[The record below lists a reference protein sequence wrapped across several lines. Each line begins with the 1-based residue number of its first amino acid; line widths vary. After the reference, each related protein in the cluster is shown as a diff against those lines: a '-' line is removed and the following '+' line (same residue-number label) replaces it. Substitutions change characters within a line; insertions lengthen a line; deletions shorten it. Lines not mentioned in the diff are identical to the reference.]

1 MKPIKT
7 FGLIVLLCMMVSPVF
22 AQRRFNPD
30 EMAKR
35 QSSYV
40 IDNISSLTAAQKD
53 SVQAIYATFATDIQN
68 AFNNNSGDRQAMR
81 DQMTQ
86 LRTQRDKELQAVL
99 TPDQFKQYQ
108 DLMAKARNSRRR
120 NRQ

>member
-7 FGLIVLLCMMVSPVF
+7 FGLLVLLCMMVSPVF

-68 AFNNNSGDRQAMR
+68 AFQNNSGDRQAMR

>member
-1 MKPIKT
+1 MKTLKN
-7 FGLIVLLCMMVSPVF
+7 FGLLVLFCMMVSPAF

-35 QSSYV
+35 QSAYV
-40 IDNISSLTAAQKD
+40 VDNVANLTAAQKD
-53 SVQAIYATFATDIQN
+53 SVQAIYTKFAENIQN
-68 AFNNNSGDRQAMR
+68 IFQNNSGDRQAMR
-81 DQMTQ
+81 DQMMK

-99 TPDQFKQYQ
+99 TADQFKQYQ
-108 DLMAKARNSRRR
+108 DLMTKARNSRRQ